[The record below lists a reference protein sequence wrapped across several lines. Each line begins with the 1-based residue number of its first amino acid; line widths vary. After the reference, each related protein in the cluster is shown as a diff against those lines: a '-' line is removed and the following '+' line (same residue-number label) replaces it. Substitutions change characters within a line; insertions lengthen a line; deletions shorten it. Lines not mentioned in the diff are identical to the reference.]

1 MTREVSAAR
10 AILRT
15 GVTGAVVVGLSAM
28 SLVAGTAYATPPGA
42 GVTAKLLYQT
52 TVGNT
57 DYTLREI
64 TVPPGQST
72 GWHYHDGPLYG
83 FVKQGTLSHFDAG
96 CEPDGTYPAGRT
108 ITEPPG
114 PGHVHIG
121 RNEGSVPVVLDV
133 LYVLP
138 HGSPFSEDAPNPGCD
153 FQ

>member
-1 MTREVSAAR
+1 MRTALR
-10 AILRT
+10 A
-15 GVTGAVVVGLSAM
+15 GVTGALTAATVLTC
-28 SLVAGTAYATPPGA
+28 GTAQATPAGP
-42 GVTAKLLYQT
+42 GVTARIISQT
-52 TVGNT
+52 TIDGT

-83 FVKQGTLSHFDAG
+83 VVKQGTLSHFDATCASDG
-96 CEPDGTYPAGRT
+96 VYRTGSTIQEPA
-108 ITEPPG
+108 G

-121 RNEGSVPVVLDV
+121 RNLGDTPLVLDV

-138 HGSPFSEDAPNPGCD
+138 HGAPFSEDAPNPGCP